1 MTFLY
6 PAALLLLVPVAL
18 LAVGYLLSLRR
29 KQRYAVRYAALPLL
43 DRVIPERPQ
52 WRRHLPAGLLV
63 VTLGLIALAVARP
76 EMPVRVPYERATIIV
91 AIDTSE
97 SMQAR
102 DVEPDRLT
110 AAIAAAGDF
119 IDQLPPAFNVGVVSF
134 AGSTVVVHPPDTDHA
149 GARESLRTVGTS
161 SRTAIGEG
169 VFSALDQIRTVAGE
183 DGADLPAHVVLLS
196 DGTNTTGRSPTE
208 AAIAASAAGV
218 PVSTIAYGT
227 EGGVMES
234 LGYSTP
240 VPVDAE
246 TLAEL
251 AEATD
256 GTAYA
261 AASSDE
267 LVDVYRDISS
277 SIGWRTEWREVTP
290 FVAALGLVFGLV
302 AAALSLRWFSRMV

>member
-1 MTFLY
+1 
-6 PAALLLLVPVAL
+6 
-18 LAVGYLLSLRR
+18 
-29 KQRYAVRYAALPLL
+29 
-43 DRVIPERPQ
+43 
-52 WRRHLPAGLLV
+52 
-63 VTLGLIALAVARP
+63 
-76 EMPVRVPYERATIIV
+76 
-91 AIDTSE
+91 
-97 SMQAR
+97 
-102 DVEPDRLT
+102 
-110 AAIAAAGDF
+110 
-119 IDQLPPAFNVGVVSF
+119 
-134 AGSTVVVHPPDTDHA
+134 
-149 GARESLRTVGTS
+149 
-161 SRTAIGEG
+161 
-169 VFSALDQIRTVAGE
+169 
-183 DGADLPAHVVLLS
+183 VVLLS

-240 VPVDAE
+240 VPADAE

-251 AEATD
+251 AEATN